1 MGQNNFRQAKKP
13 LFKGFF
19 MYSCI
24 PPTSRK
30 SKIKKIYKQ

>member
-1 MGQNNFRQAKKP
+1 MKGQILIRQEKKP

-19 MYSCI
+19 MYSMM

-30 SKIKKIYKQ
+30 SIIKKIRK